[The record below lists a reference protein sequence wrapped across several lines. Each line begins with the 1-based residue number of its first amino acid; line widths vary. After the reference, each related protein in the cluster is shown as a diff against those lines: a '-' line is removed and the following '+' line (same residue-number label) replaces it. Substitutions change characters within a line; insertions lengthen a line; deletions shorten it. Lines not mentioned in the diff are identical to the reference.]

1 MIKIDKLEKREHPE
15 DLEFRIM
22 KVSTEQGEKLNV
34 HNDKL
39 KKLDIELGSINNIM
53 SSMGSGGSSGDPH
66 KLCQLDG
73 EIRKVRDNNRTI

>member
-1 MIKIDKLEKREHPE
+1 
-15 DLEFRIM
+15 M
-22 KVSTEQGEKLNV
+22 KVTTEHSEKINS

-53 SSMGSGGSSGDPH
+53 SSMGSGSGGVGGDPH

-73 EIRKVRDNNRTI
+73 

>member
-1 MIKIDKLEKREHPE
+1 MLIKIDKLEKREHPQ
-15 DLEFRIM
+15 DLELRIM
-22 KVSTEQGEKLNV
+22 KITAEHGEKLNT

-53 SSMGSGGSSGDPH
+53 SSMGTGTGGMVGDPH

-73 EIRKVRDNNRTI
+73 